1 MRSTKPKIQTI
12 DDYID
17 TFPLDVRVK
26 LEKLRQAIRKAAP
39 EAEETISYQI
49 PAFIL
54 HGKRLVYF
62 AGWKHHISVYPVP
75 AGDKDFKKKIA
86 PYQTGK
92 GTLQFPLDKS
102 LPLRLI
108 RKIVKH
114 RVKQTVESTKKQS
127 ISKT

>member
-17 TFPLDVRVK
+17 TFPQDVRAK
-26 LEKLRQAIRKAAP
+26 LKKLRRAIRKAAP
-39 EAEETISYQI
+39 GAEETISYQI
-49 PAFIL
+49 PAYKLRGEYVI
-54 HGKRLVYF
+54 YF
-62 AGWKHHISVYPVP
+62 AAWKHHISVYPVP

-86 PYQTGK
+86 PYRTGK